1 MWRGIG
7 RTVSAARHSGL
18 RTSANVAEAAGSS
31 GDDKAAAAS
40 PVSSASESFDVSPLR
55 HFRRPRRP
63 SWRRLMMDREREVDT
78 SVVSDRYRQL
88 EDELFDH
95 NKTPSSSAA
104 SMELR
109 TAEFAARF

>member
-31 GDDKAAAAS
+31 SDDMKAAA
-40 PVSSASESFDVSPLR
+40 PVVSASESFDVSPLR

-95 NKTPSSSAA
+95 NKTPSSSSAA